1 MAAGHI
7 GPGSTV
13 ALTGATGFIG
23 RHLLRELTKRGYR
36 CRVLLRRPLDFELDC
51 ASAVIGDLAHPQN
64 LSTALAGAD
73 AVVHSAGVAQGVSGL
88 PEADHRS
95 LNAEATRSLAL
106 AAQRARVKRFIFLS
120 SIRAQ
125 TGPVAEQVVS
135 EDHAP
140 APTDAY
146 GRSKLEAEQALAEL
160 TMDWVALRPVLV
172 YGPGMKGNL
181 AALVRLARLPYP
193 LPLGG
198 LTAKR
203 SLLSVENLVDAV
215 DMLLAAPETLRRPL
229 IVADPE
235 PLTVPAMVAA
245 MRRGLGR
252 RPGLITVPA
261 PLLKFALICARR
273 PDWYDRLA
281 SPLVAD
287 PSALMRMG
295 WAPKL
300 STEAGLQFLMRTA
313 SAGEGGH
320 AA

>member
-1 MAAGHI
+1 MAAGQT
-7 GPGSTV
+7 GPGSTI

-23 RHLLRELTKRGYR
+23 RHLLRELTERGYR
-36 CRVLLRRPLDFELDC
+36 CRVLLRRPVDFDLDC
-51 ASAVIGDLAHPQN
+51 ASAVIGDLAQPQN

-95 LNAEATRSLAL
+95 LNAEATRNLAL

-125 TGPVAEQVVS
+125 IGPMAGAVVS
-135 EDHAP
+135 ENHAP

-160 TMDWVALRPVLV
+160 EMDWVALRPVLV
-172 YGPGMKGNL
+172 YGQGMKGNL
-181 AALVRLARLPYP
+181 ATLAKLARSPYP

-198 LTAKR
+198 LKAQR
-203 SLLSVENLVDAV
+203 SLLSVDNLVDAV
-215 DMLLAAPETLRRPL
+215 DTVLAAPGPLRRPL

-235 PLTVPAMVAA
+235 PMTVPAMVAA

-252 RPGLITVPA
+252 TPGLISIPA
-261 PLLKFALICARR
+261 PLLKLALKWAKR
-273 PDWYDRLA
+273 PEWYDRLA

-287 PSALMRMG
+287 PSALMRIG
-295 WAPKL
+295 WSPKL
-300 STEAGLQFLMRTA
+300 STETGLQLLMRSGA
-313 SAGEGGH
+313 EGDH